1 MLFSI
6 GSVAQLRTR
15 NVESTIRRFIDVKVL
30 EVSCAQVSEEC
41 AAPVRI
47 VISLEVNKVARR
59 QLVDHSRK
67 INTEISPVYTSLKN
81 GIRVTE
87 DKPPLVSQQCVVYS
101 FKYDVCDTGCVG
113 YACHQLHQTIEEDNA
128 SVLVTT

>member
-47 VISLEVNKVARR
+47 VISLEVNKVGTKTTGRPQSQDKYRNQPGVYKSKKWNQRYER
-59 QLVDHSRK
+59 QAAACES
-67 INTEISPVYTSLKN
+67 TMC
-81 GIRVTE
+81 
-87 DKPPLVSQQCVVYS
+87 CVFFQV
-101 FKYDVCDTGCVG
+101 
-113 YACHQLHQTIEEDNA
+113 
-128 SVLVTT
+128 